1 MIQRKNS
8 HQQPKINGKLKEKNV
23 SELSINLSWRRNES
37 ELIPGKFSSEHDISY
52 NDHFKV
58 KADTAPD
65 WGGSAENTNPEQAL
79 AASLSSCHMMTFL
92 ALAAKIKW
100 PVSSYE
106 DHAIAHLGK
115 NSKLQMIVNQIDL
128 NPKVSFDDDFD
139 VSSEELE
146 KMHERAHRYC
156 FIANTLDSG
165 VVVNIN
171 S

>member
-1 MIQRKNS
+1 M
-8 HQQPKINGKLKEKNV
+8 

-65 WGGSAENTNPEQAL
+65 WGGSAKNTNPEQAL